1 MLTGMRHLSPIDL
14 LDASAPG
21 GLNSQ
26 QGYAIMPNNKVL
38 FSQSPTP
45 SASGAKMLT
54 QSLPAAS
61 LRTGNLLPADRVLV
75 WVSNYL
81 ICMALWLIGPAISG
95 LESSFLPALREG
107 PGGVRRAT
115 RQVRGVAGQRCRRR
129 KACDIRPAS
138 VAGSVEL
145 IAGHLMVRLDA
156 TAISVASLPG
166 PPTIDR
172 PTGKPST
179 VAPGM

>member
-1 MLTGMRHLSPIDL
+1 MLS
-14 LDASAPG
+14 
-21 GLNSQ
+21 
-26 QGYAIMPNNKVL
+26 
-38 FSQSPTP
+38 
-45 SASGAKMLT
+45 

-61 LRTGNLLPADRVLV
+61 LRTANRLPAGRVLV
-75 WVSNYL
+75 WAFNYL

-95 LESSFLPALREG
+95 LESGFLPALRET
-107 PGGVRRAT
+107 PPL
-115 RQVRGVAGQRCRRR
+115 RG
-129 KACDIRPAS
+129 
-138 VAGSVEL
+138 VEL

-179 VAPGM
+179 VAPGMLICGTPVNPP